1 MEFPKAQNDQ
11 QIFANF
17 DVFAGHVDMSNPTVK
32 KLLFNWINFEKYVT
46 QKKHMRLREKPCVF
60 NAT

>member
-1 MEFPKAQNDQ
+1 MEFPKAQNNQ

-46 QKKHMRLREKPCVF
+46 LKSQEVV
-60 NAT
+60 